1 MNNAKELRKITDD
14 KNKYESK
21 QLKYTLKLFSK
32 LNKLARRGKSKYII
46 TPYYMP
52 KWFTNEYANQLVDCL
67 GDLEFNVEIKLNYNG
82 EGGFYQT
89 LIIRW

>member
-21 QLKYTLKLFSK
+21 QIKYTLKLSSK
-32 LNKLARRGKSKYII
+32 LNRLAHKGKSKYII

-52 KWFTNEYANQLVDCL
+52 KWFTNEYANQLVDFL
-67 GDLEFNVEIKLNYNG
+67 RDLEFKVEIKLNYNG